1 MIKLF
6 SRTQP
11 ATAESL
17 ASKTADILSV
27 FTKTQEELKEILS
40 QQDQLAAE
48 KSVKID
54 EARIIIE
61 KLDNERSEI
70 LSQVVYTNR
79 MIDKIANFLK

>member
-11 ATAESL
+11 VTAEFL

-27 FTKTQEELKEILS
+27 FTKTQEELREILS
-40 QQDQLAAE
+40 QQDQLAVE
-48 KSVKID
+48 KSLKID
-54 EARIIIE
+54 EAKSAIK
-61 KLDNERSEI
+61 KLETERGDI
-70 LSQVVYTNR
+70 LTQAAYTSR

>member
-40 QQDQLAAE
+40 QQDQLAVE

-54 EARIIIE
+54 EAKSVIK
-61 KLDNERSEI
+61 KLESERGDI
-70 LSQVVYTNR
+70 LTQAVYTGR
-79 MIDKIANFLK
+79 MIDKIANFLE